1 MYETHGI
8 IIENKKKLCP
18 CASKNFTIQYIEKK
32 KTMKIPIQA
41 HLLECDKIQVED
53 NVLWQVLPYL
63 LPLDPYTLPQHI
75 IRIINRCN
83 K

>member
-53 NVLWQVLPYL
+53 NVL
-63 LPLDPYTLPQHI
+63 
-75 IRIINRCN
+75 
-83 K
+83 